1 MRVEE
6 KLAELA
12 TEQGSISSSKK
23 GKRKQKRSESMPT
36 VVQRLFDTCREV
48 FADCGPGVV
57 PSPENIGRLRSVL
70 GIEFCMA

>member
-12 TEQGSISSSKK
+12 TEQGNISSSKK
-23 GKRKQKRSESMPT
+23 GKRKGRRSEPMPT